1 LEAHKQNAII
11 SALIGVDVGF
21 DNPMYACL
29 ETSYEESD
37 ADWTGEAFERAEKML
52 TFYELDLG
60 LNHVVRKWS
69 EPTDPRANLLVQ
81 VPGGQNATTDKFDG
95 PSGVLV
101 CCEDHIIWKNMD
113 VPAHRVPI
121 PRRRNP
127 LADADAEPRGLIIVS
142 AVMHKI
148 KVRAQPLRVA
158 SHLGWLERDIH
169 QGAFFFL
176 LQSEDGDMFKVTVE
190 HQDEEVIDMRIKYF
204 DTIPVATSLCILK
217 SGYLFAASEF
227 GNQYVWYAT
236 PIARIC

>member
-1 LEAHKQNAII
+1 
-11 SALIGVDVGF
+11 
-21 DNPMYACL
+21 M
-29 ETSYEESD
+29 
-37 ADWTGEAFERAEKML
+37 
-52 TFYELDLG
+52 
-60 LNHVVRKWS
+60 
-69 EPTDPRANLLVQ
+69 LVQ

-127 LADADAEPRGLIIVS
+127 LADKDAEPRGIIIVA

-148 KVRAQPLRVA
+148 K
-158 SHLGWLERDIH
+158 
-169 QGAFFFL
+169 GAFFFL
-176 LQSEDGDMFKVTVE
+176 LQSEDGDMFKVTIE
-190 HQDEEVIDMRIKYF
+190 HQDEEVVDMRIKYF

-227 GNQYVWYAT
+227 GNQ
-236 PIARIC
+236 